1 VKVVV
6 AWSDLSYHHVVALAI
21 ILVLVVI
28 VLVGIDVSLHVAK
41 RPPDRGRDDAKIIV
55 DLTKRK

>member
-6 AWSDLSYHHVVALAI
+6 AWSDLSYDQHVAIAI

-28 VLVGIDVSLHVAK
+28 VLVAIDVTVHVAR

>member
-1 VKVVV
+1 VNTVV
-6 AWSDLSYHHVVALAI
+6 AWSDLSYDHSVTIAI

-28 VLVGIDVSLHVAK
+28 AIVGIDISVHTAK
-41 RPPDRGRDDAKIIV
+41 RPPRERHDGKIIV